1 MNRIITAIFLL
12 FITFSAYSDN
22 SVPEGLSDYITKLVS
37 EASGTLNDP
46 NLTQDVKIAK
56 ARSLISNNLDFEW
69 MANYTLG
76 RQGRKDL
83 SPEQTKEFI
92 SVYSK
97 YVTKAYTDLIKDY
110 KGEQPKITGVRQ
122 SGSTSTDFI
131 VTMNIVSNTGQE
143 PIRVEYLVRQIKN
156 GGKNTFKVSDIV
168 TEGVSL
174 ISAQQQEFT
183 NTLQTEGFDKL
194 VENLKKH
201 SS

>member
-37 EASGTLNDP
+37 EASSTLNDP

-56 ARSLISNNLDFEW
+56 ARSLISSNLDFEW

-76 RQGRKDL
+76 RQGRKGL

>member
-12 FITFSAYSDN
+12 FTTFSAYSDN
-22 SVPEGLSDYITKLVS
+22 SAPEGLNDYITKLVS

-76 RQGRKDL
+76 RQGRQDL
-83 SPEQTKEFI
+83 SPEQTKEFVG
-92 SVYSK
+92 VYSK

-110 KGEQPKITGVRQ
+110 KGEQPKIIGVRQ

-156 GGKNTFKVSDIV
+156 GGKDTFKVSDIV

-183 NTLQTEGFDKL
+183 NTLQNEGFDKL
-194 VENLKKH
+194 IENLKKH
-201 SS
+201 S